1 MNLYLF
7 IETTVPFCIGIVQ
20 KRKWLKTILL
30 DTGLD
35 SPSTT
40 DKQPTIRCIQHYNKS
55 TRISK
60 KRQHFCQ
67 RRRLPNPVNT
77 DQLHHL
83 DPVNL
88 SSMPIGEITS
98 ACSGKDLPFA
108 HAQRHQLA
116 ERVWRFGNLW
126 SPNTNGS
133 FFYRYLSRWRP
144 SNSQLFTLC
153 SKRKEME
160 TSWKTWYPEN
170 IKQPT
175 YNLSRKE
182 RAVVKELENLFNWW
196 QRALQIFAIRSYL

>member
-7 IETTVPFCIGIVQ
+7 IETTVPFC
-20 KRKWLKTILL
+20 KWLKTILL

-55 TRISK
+55 TRISR

-67 RRRLPNPVNT
+67 RCRLPNPVNT

-108 HAQRHQLA
+108 
-116 ERVWRFGNLW
+116 
-126 SPNTNGS
+126 P
-133 FFYRYLSRWRP
+133 RP
-144 SNSQLFTLC
+144 KTSAGRAYMTIWKSLKPEYKRQLFL
-153 SKRKEME
+153 
-160 TSWKTWYPEN
+160 
-170 IKQPT
+170 
-175 YNLSRKE
+175 
-182 RAVVKELENLFNWW
+182 
-196 QRALQIFAIRSYL
+196 